1 MTKFMFY
8 QTGLFFNLFQFHPLI
23 SAFGTIPTPTTVGA
37 GITQAPVLGEQRR
50 LSAPSRL
57 SAG

>member
-1 MTKFMFY
+1 MFY